1 MLNWKLCREPNS
13 GSIIQFL
20 LLFVIG
26 VWLNQPVIAQE
37 SEAVRQ
43 FQYAQKLMKDGFLDL
58 ASSQFDE
65 FLKYYPDSP
74 RVTEALFYW
83 AQCLQKREKW
93 EEASEKYRELLVKYP
108 DSPRCDVALY
118 TITENYFNLQEP
130 EKAIRSFERFPLF
143 YPKSPLATQAL
154 FKAGELNLERSDFA
168 KAEEDWRRILDEFPT
183 STWIETTRY
192 HLAELY
198 FKQRKFDQAETQI
211 NRLLEF
217 TSERVPYVRL
227 ALLKA
232 KILTHKY
239 RLDEAEALYSK
250 LQNTSLSN
258 GWYKR
263 VQLDYAEFLQK
274 LGQLDKVEEI
284 LRPLVESESTTT
296 LRDSLLLQWISYHS
310 QAGNDSS
317 VIAVVNQLMHATN
330 NKSVLMAS
338 MEYGINAAKSSDSK
352 LVLVDYLERMIEL
365 EKDIKFKK
373 PLLKNTYLDLLK
385 TFNQI
390 GRPAS
395 ALEIGQVALNR
406 FGSDLYFLDQVKYN
420 MGRIYLETLNQPR
433 KGLFYFE
440 QISEP
445 SHKSELADDAYYQM
459 ALCYER
465 LTDSNQEIR
474 ILENFSQN
482 FPGSPILPLIYDRL
496 NWYRYY
502 RPADLSIE
510 LSRTLSMF
518 TNLLLTGQ
526 REESIFAI
534 VKQMFEQLRAY
545 QDVIETN
552 KIIRSENL
560 LKNYTD
566 QLDQMVADSYYRLA
580 LQEEDIDKKESLLDN
595 ARIYYLKYLASPP
608 TLKEQLR
615 VALDIQKIERLRS
628 DRDSSNVKS
637 EYNYY
642 KVVIDRFKNLE
653 EVKQVK
659 LELADLLFQIGKDVD
674 SDSIKSAIRLYDEIL
689 DDSSNTIASNG
700 AGWSHL
706 DPEYLPATIEET
718 ALYRNGL
725 AHLVI
730 NDTSSTIS
738 ILSSYVTQ
746 YPKGTYVLS
755 AIEELSKISI
765 HQEDW
770 EAAEKYLS
778 NLAKTY
784 YYASTVQS
792 AKLQLAEIMITQN
805 RFEDALT
812 ILADLHENFDIN
824 HEKKLFL
831 HGFALKGV
839 SDYFKSRQVFQ
850 EYLQHYPNGIFV
862 PDVYLHLADIGKRT
876 NQPQEFLL
884 NYDRFLIRF
893 PTDPRGRDILLE
905 LADDRFKN
913 GEYSTSL
920 DQYKELLATS
930 VDPEELKVLERKKII
945 CMIRLGNVSA
955 AQVAEAQ
962 FDKDYKN
969 VDEDLAE
976 IEYELG
982 NYYLDK
988 KYFEGAER
996 IFKRVKNKY
1005 KKTRFGSYGAYG
1017 LGKLKIITNLTDD
1030 GLEILTEIIEKYPE
1044 SDVLPNLYLT
1054 LGDFYYK
1061 NKLFNN
1067 ALSAFQHCLELNP
1080 ESSVDLTVR
1089 RYLIKLYTEIGVNDA
1104 ALLAIRAYLDKYPD
1118 ADDSFNKKFQ
1128 LGLNLMN
1135 LYEYDR
1141 AIDQFRSLL
1150 PLANNDQE
1158 AEIRFYIAKC
1168 YSSKGQFRKSISE
1181 FFKVPYYTRP
1191 TELPWHVT
1199 AEYEAAIA
1207 YMKLQEWDPAKS
1219 ILEKI
1224 VYREGLESVF
1234 GRTAMNK
1241 IQEIDKL
1248 KTKK

>member
-1 MLNWKLCREPNS
+1 MLNWKLCREPNF

-20 LLFVIG
+20 FLSVIG
-26 VWLNQPVIAQE
+26 VWLIQPVIAQE

-43 FQYAQKLMKDGFLDL
+43 FQYAQKLMEDGFLDL

-83 AQCLQKREKW
+83 AQCLQKQEKW
-93 EEASEKYRELLVKYP
+93 EGASEKYRELLFKYP
-108 DSPRCDVALY
+108 DYPRCDVALY
-118 TITENYFNLQEP
+118 TITENYFNLLEP
-130 EKAIRSFERFPLF
+130 EKAISSFERFPLF
-143 YPKSPLATQAL
+143 YPKSPLAAQAL
-154 FKAGELNLERSDFA
+154 FKAGELNLERSNFA
-168 KAEEDWRRILDEFPT
+168 KAEEDWRRILNEFTT

-217 TSERVPYVRL
+217 TSEGVPFVRL

-232 KILTHKY
+232 KILAHKY
-239 RLDEAEALYSK
+239 RLDEAEALYSA
-250 LQNTSLSN
+250 LQNTSFSN
-258 GWYKR
+258 RWDKR
-263 VQLDYAEFLQK
+263 VQLAYAEFLQK

-284 LRPLVESESTTT
+284 LIPLVESESTTT
-296 LRDSLLLQWISYHS
+296 LRDSVLLQWISYNS

-317 VIAVVNQLMHATN
+317 VIAVVNQIIHATN
-330 NKSVLMAS
+330 NKSIMQES
-338 MEYGINAAKSSDSK
+338 MEYGIRAAKNSDGK
-352 LVLVDYLERMIEL
+352 LVLVDYLERLIEL
-365 EKDIKFKK
+365 EKDIELEI

-385 TFNQI
+385 TYNLI

-395 ALEIGQVALNR
+395 ALEIGQVAINR
-406 FGSDLYFLDQVKYN
+406 FGGDLFLLDQIKYN
-420 MGRIYLETLNQPR
+420 MGRIYMETLNQPR

-440 QISEP
+440 QILEP
-445 SHKSELADDAYYQM
+445 SHKSELADDAYYQV
-459 ALCYER
+459 ALCFEK
-465 LTDSNQEIR
+465 LNDSNQEIQ

-482 FPGSPILPLIYDRL
+482 FPGSPILPLIYNRL
-496 NWYRYY
+496 NWFRYY
-502 RPADLSIE
+502 RPADPSNE
-510 LSRTLSMF
+510 LSRMSSMF
-518 TNLLLTGQ
+518 SNLLLTGQ

-534 VKQMFEQLRAY
+534 VKQMFGQLRAY
-545 QDVIETN
+545 RDVIETN
-552 KIIRSENL
+552 KSIRSENL

-580 LQEEDIDKKESLLDN
+580 LQEEDNDKKESLLDN
-595 ARIYYLKYLASPP
+595 ARIYFLKYLASPP
-608 TLKEQLR
+608 ALKEQLR
-615 VALDIQKIERLRS
+615 VALNIRKIEMLRS
-628 DRDSSNVKS
+628 DRDSNNVKS
-637 EYNYY
+637 DYNYY
-642 KVVIDRFKNLE
+642 KVVIDRFKNLD

-659 LELADLLFQIGKDVD
+659 LELADFLFQIGKDVD

-689 DDSSNTIASNG
+689 DDSSNTIAANG
-700 AGWSHL
+700 GGWSHL
-706 DPEYLPATIEET
+706 DSENLPATIEEI
-718 ALYRNGL
+718 ALYRKGM
-725 AHLVI
+725 AHLAL
-730 NDTSSTIS
+730 NDTSSAVS
-738 ILSSYVTQ
+738 ILSSYISQ
-746 YPKGTYVLS
+746 FPKGAYILFVL
-755 AIEELSKISI
+755 EQLSQVSI
-765 HQEDW
+765 QKKDW
-770 EAAEKYLS
+770 ESAEKYLS
-778 NLAKTY
+778 TLIKNY
-784 YYASTVQS
+784 YYASTVRS

-812 ILADLHENFDIN
+812 ILANLDEDFDIN

-831 HGFALKGV
+831 HGVALKGV
-839 SDYFKSRQVFQ
+839 SNFFLSRQVFQ
-850 EYLQHYPNGIFV
+850 EYLQYYPNGIFV
-862 PDVYLHLADIGKRT
+862 PDVYLQLADIGKKT

-893 PTDPRGRDILLE
+893 PTDQRGRDILLE
-905 LADDRFKN
+905 LADNRFKN
-913 GEYSTSL
+913 GEYSSSL
-920 DQYKELLATS
+920 EQYKELLATS
-930 VDPEELKVLERKKII
+930 VDPEEQRVLERKKII

-982 NYYLDK
+982 NHYLGK
-988 KYFEGAER
+988 KYFEGAEK
-996 IFKRVKNKY
+996 IFKRVKDKY
-1005 KKTRFGSYGAYG
+1005 KKTRFGPYGAYG

-1030 GLEILTEIIEKYPE
+1030 GLEILTEIIDKYPE

-1080 ESSVDLTVR
+1080 KSSVDLTVR
-1089 RYLIKLYTEIGVNDA
+1089 RYLIKLYTESGINDA
-1104 ALLAIRAYLDKYPD
+1104 ALLAIRAYLDKYPN
-1118 ADDSFNKKFQ
+1118 AEDSFNKKIQ

-1150 PLANNDQE
+1150 PLANNEKE

-1181 FFKVPYYTRP
+1181 FFKVPYYTKP
-1191 TELPWHVT
+1191 TKLPWHVT

-1224 VYREGLESVF
+1224 VDQEGLESVF

-1241 IQEIDKL
+1241 IQEINQL
-1248 KTKK
+1248 KSK